1 MLVFS
6 LSYELTE
13 ILKNRAE
20 SFLKNSERLI
30 NEGEWDLAVFN
41 LEQYCQLILKYSLLM
56 KKGTYARTHSL
67 RSLIRDLGSMKKDI
81 LKLVEDEHYLHFI
94 ARIEEAYIASR
105 YLPYSY
111 EEKEVKSLYNFVVK
125 VFKPLI
131 EG

>member
-94 ARIEEAYIASR
+94 ARIEEAYVASR

>member
-1 MLVFS
+1 M
-6 LSYELTE
+6 SYELTE

-41 LEQYCQLILKYSLLM
+41 LEQYCQLILKYSLLK

-94 ARIEEAYIASR
+94 ARI
-105 YLPYSY
+105 
-111 EEKEVKSLYNFVVK
+111 
-125 VFKPLI
+125 
-131 EG
+131 

>member
-1 MLVFS
+1 M
-6 LSYELTE
+6 SYELTE

-94 ARIEEAYIASR
+94 ARIEEAYVASR

>member
-1 MLVFS
+1 M
-6 LSYELTE
+6 SYELTE

-41 LEQYCQLILKYSLLM
+41 LEQYCQLILKYSLLK

-94 ARIEEAYIASR
+94 ARIEEAYVASR